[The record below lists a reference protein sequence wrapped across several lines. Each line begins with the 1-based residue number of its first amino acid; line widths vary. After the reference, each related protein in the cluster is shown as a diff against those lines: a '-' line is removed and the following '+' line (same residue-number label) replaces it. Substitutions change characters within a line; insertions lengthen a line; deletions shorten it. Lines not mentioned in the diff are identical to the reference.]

1 MQKLNFK
8 SVLENQD
15 IVSKPVFEFAQS
27 VKNGDEVLVAKI
39 DPKFMGGK
47 ELCDEF
53 GVDPKMGAN
62 CVVVEASGKETSEF
76 VAVVVP
82 VGYRA
87 DLNGFVKKHLGVRRV
102 SLASLE
108 KVIEQTQMEY
118 GSITPFGL
126 PSSWKILMDS
136 RIFENDAIIV
146 GGGKQISKLLVP
158 TKVFKNIPN
167 VEIIPDL
174 GKPF

>member
-8 SVLENQD
+8 SVLENPD
-15 IVSKPVFEFAQS
+15 LVSKPVFEFAQS
-27 VKNGDEVLVAKI
+27 LENGNEVLVAEI

-62 CVVVEASGKETSEF
+62 CVVVEATGKDTSEF
-76 VAVVVP
+76 VAVVMS

-87 DLNGFVKKHLGVRRV
+87 DLNGFVKKHLGAKRV
-102 SLASLE
+102 SLAPLE
-108 KVIEQTQMEY
+108 KVIEKTQMEY

-126 PSSWKILMDS
+126 PNNWKILMDS

-158 TKVFKNIPN
+158 TKIFKNIPS